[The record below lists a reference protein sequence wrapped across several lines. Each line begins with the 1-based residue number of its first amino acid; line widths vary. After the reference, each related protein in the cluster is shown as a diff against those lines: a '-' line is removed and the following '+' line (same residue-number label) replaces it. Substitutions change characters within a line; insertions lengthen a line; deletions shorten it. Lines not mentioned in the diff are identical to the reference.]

1 MKYIDYTT
9 STVFV
14 QLLNQF
20 DRMFDSI
27 LYLRTVLIGYCHNIL
42 YQLCLIKPILQCCKL
57 GNNHQH
63 V

>member
-42 YQLCLIKPILQCCKL
+42 ISTLSHKANPAVL
-57 GNNHQH
+57 
-63 V
+63 

>member
-20 DRMFDSI
+20 DRMFDVQYSI
-27 LYLRTVLIGYCHNIL
+27 PTYSVDWLLSLFLSKALSHKFNPAVL
-42 YQLCLIKPILQCCKL
+42 
-57 GNNHQH
+57 
-63 V
+63 

>member
-20 DRMFDSI
+20 DRMFDVLYSI
-27 LYLRTVLIGYCHNIL
+27 PTYSVDWLLSSKALSHKFNPAVL
-42 YQLCLIKPILQCCKL
+42 
-57 GNNHQH
+57 
-63 V
+63 